1 MTRSVWPEEQVQM
14 MKPDY
19 VAPVVGVLCSE
30 RPPAN
35 GQLYEVGCGWVGADR
50 WQRARGVDF
59 DYDRG
64 IPTLEQ
70 LAEVGW
76 AWHALG
82 ASLIAIRLSQ
92 RSATSTMDRLT
103 TQIHQQKAASGRW
116 VTP

>member
-59 DYDRG
+59 DYDQG

-70 LAEVGW
+70 LAEVWGPVYCMRP
-76 AWHALG
+76 L
-82 ASLIAIRLSQ
+82 LTMNRPSQ
-92 RSATSTMDRLT
+92 RSATLTM
-103 TQIHQQKAASGRW
+103 A
-116 VTP
+116 